1 MRTHLLR
8 AVFVMVTF
16 VFPSVSG
23 AQSIA
28 LLASRPHEIPFH
40 LVSGYLIVVEGSV
53 ASFDHLKFVVD
64 TGTTRTCIDRRLAQ
78 QLALPLEVQ
87 HILRFGKRVPVNST
101 HLSRLTLGPLQAEN
115 FTVNVADLSH
125 VANTGARMDAII
137 GLDLLES
144 FPFEIDYEQMRV
156 KFGPIQSMAQSAPFN
171 AVPFLPIVSLDLN
184 GFESVLLIDTG
195 TRNIVLYSERL
206 PGSSANWKL
215 LETEIWA
222 DSIGGVTQARK
233 AVLRGAAS
241 GSGCA
246 PHEVYLIH
254 APRHDPLAM
263 VNGFLS
269 PVALGIRQIGFD
281 FDRHFVTWNDKSVGT
296 IANARN
302 TRTKPD

>member
-1 MRTHLLR
+1 MRTHLIR
-8 AVFVMVTF
+8 AAFVMVTF

-28 LLASRPHEIPFH
+28 LLASRPNEIPFH

-87 HILRFGKRVPVNST
+87 HNTLRFGIKVPVNFT
-101 HLSRLTLGPLQAEN
+101 HLSSLTLGPLQAKN

-137 GLDLLES
+137 GLDLLEP
-144 FPFEIDYEQMRV
+144 FPFQIDYEQMRV
-156 KFGPIQSMAQSAPFN
+156 KFGPIQSMAQSAPLD

-184 GFESVLLIDTG
+184 GFKSVLLIDTG

-206 PGSSANWKL
+206 PGYSYSWKL

-222 DSIGGVTQARK
+222 DSIGGVTQVRK
-233 AVLRGAAS
+233 AVLRGAVS
-241 GSGCA
+241 GSGLV
-246 PHEVYLIH
+246 PHEVCLIH
-254 APRHDPLAM
+254 APLNDPLPM
-263 VNGFLS
+263 LNGFLS
-269 PVALGIRQIGFD
+269 PVAFGIRQIGFD
-281 FDRHFVTWNDKSVGT
+281 FDRHFVTWK
-296 IANARN
+296 R
-302 TRTKPD
+302 